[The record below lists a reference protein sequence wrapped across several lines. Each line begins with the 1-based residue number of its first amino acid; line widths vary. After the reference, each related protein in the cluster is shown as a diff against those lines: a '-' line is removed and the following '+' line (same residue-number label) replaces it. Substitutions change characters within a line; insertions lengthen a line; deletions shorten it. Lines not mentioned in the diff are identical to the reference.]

1 MMFSASWP
9 DEVKSLVHQ
18 YLRPNHAFLSIGGT
32 KLVANHN
39 IEQHVTVCLPS
50 ERDAKLNEVLQNHPD
65 ERVLVFANT
74 KVGCDRVARMV
85 QRNNRTRAAP
95 LHGDMTQNQRER
107 TLRGKQT
114 FAEADI
120 KLFY

>member
-1 MMFSASWP
+1 M
-9 DEVKSLVHQ
+9 
-18 YLRPNHAFLSIGGT
+18 
-32 KLVANHN
+32 ANHN